1 MTAKTTILIRRSCMV
16 VSLLSLVG
24 LVLAVLGYFCH
35 YHDLDRTKSLLLA
48 VTVLWFATA
57 PVWMRE

>member
-1 MTAKTTILIRRSCMV
+1 MTAKKMTIIRRSCMA
-16 VSLLSLVG
+16 VSLLSLIG
-24 LVLAVLGYFCH
+24 LVLAVVGYFCQ